1 MELPPESE
9 LTEPIRPSNSPY
21 AVVGSMAAA
30 AERLGYAMGD
40 ADSAY
45 RELVL
50 QLLTLALDQNQFT
63 DASSLALLQ
72 QLQGLSV
79 ARNQL
84 VNVAPLGALSG
95 LLALDISHNGT
106 TTGIPALRALTHAS
120 AIRSEGNGGVRC
132 IDYATLV
139 LTLGPV
145 VIFDKCRL
153 F

>member
-1 MELPPESE
+1 MPLLNTLSISNNGIATLDA
-9 LTEPIRPSNSPY
+9 LT
-21 AVVGSMAAA
+21 GSTALRNIVA
-30 AERLGYAMGD
+30 YNNQISDVAML
-40 ADSAY
+40 ANMP
-45 RELVL
+45 
-50 QLLTLALDQNQFT
+50 QLLTLALDQNRFS
-63 DASSLALLQ
+63 DASSLAFLQ